1 MPILPLDYWFWKKEI
16 SPKEIKTL
24 NQKIEKNKCEG
35 LDVPAENVT
44 KTSYV
49 KIVEAKA
56 LQESMNRFIE
66 NAYSVNFENFGYNLY
81 PPIFGYWNFNKYDS
95 RNKGEYDWHV
105 DSSNSNVYDIKL
117 TLILNISDQKY
128 KGGDFQLYGAKK
140 DIPEFKKPGDII
152 LFKSYLPHRVT
163 PVTQGVRKTLTI
175 FLSGPKLI

>member
-1 MPILPLDYWFWKKEI
+1 MLTQPPNYWFWKKEI

-66 NAYSVNFENFGYNLY
+66 QAYLSNFENFGYNLY
-81 PPIFGYWNFNKYDS
+81 PPIFRCWNFNKYDS
-95 RNKGEYDWHV
+95 KNKGEYDWHV
-105 DSSNSNVYDIKL
+105 DSSNSNVYDTKL

-128 KGGDFQLYGAKK
+128 EGGDFQIYGTGTT
-140 DIPEFKKPGDII
+140 PEFKKAGDMI
-152 LFKSYLPHRVT
+152 LFHSYLPHKVT
-163 PVTQGVRKTLTI
+163 PVIKGVRKTLTV
-175 FLSGPKLI
+175 FLNGPKLI